1 MAVKESSLR
10 REIRQNKPFRSRQQE
25 AVLVLA
31 RTAALLKRRGARLVE
46 AHGLSLE
53 QYNVL
58 RILRGVN
65 PESLPTLEIV
75 ERMVEPSPAITRLLD
90 RLESNGLVSR
100 VRSPEDRRQ
109 VLCSITPKGLDLLA
123 RLDGPI
129 DRDHADSIKL
139 GRDDLDALIQL
150 LDRVRADLA

>member
-1 MAVKESSLR
+1 MGL
-10 REIRQNKPFRSRQQE
+10 
-25 AVLVLA
+25 L
-31 RTAALLKRRGARLVE
+31 RTAALLKRRGARLVV

-58 RILRGVN
+58 RILRGAN

-75 ERMVEPSPAITRLLD
+75 GRMVEPSPAITRLLD
-90 RLESNGLVSR
+90 KLESNGFVYR
-100 VRSPEDRRQ
+100 ARSPEDRRQ

-123 RLDGPI
+123 ELDGPI

-139 GRDDLDALIQL
+139 GRDDLDALIRL
-150 LDRVRADLA
+150 LDKVRAALA